1 MDAPLHRKAG
11 NVRELEA
18 SDIEGTEDMSAEEW
32 RHVTSRSLRGSLGQ
46 MLAGHPRTLS
56 SPQAE
61 AVVVREVLHLA
72 KVAFASGY
80 TTQTP
85 GIGKPQGGGGEG
97 ALPQS
102 RS

>member
-1 MDAPLHRKAG
+1 MG
-11 NVRELEA
+11 VTGTNV
-18 SDIEGTEDMSAEEW
+18 
-32 RHVTSRSLRGSLGQ
+32 SRSPT
-46 MLAGHPRTLS
+46 HTLS